1 MKIEIIIVIS
11 ILFIVIFSYNTFSG
25 TVLGITGN
33 ATTTNSTTQG
43 NATIT
48 NSFIQKLGNIT
59 NQTKLN
65 IQTLSAITNLTKANN
80 FTNSSA
86 NAVNQVFN
94 KILPNSVTS
103 LILAIAVLIFVP
115 VIIDL
120 IYAYRKN
127 PNTTKGNGIVGMMGL
142 YRVLMTFGII
152 IIVGVIAIFLST
164 LIALNIAVYN
174 PTVQSL
180 IDILKNLG
188 TILGTAL
195 ATVVAFYFGSRSSES
210 ATQKAIT
217 TAKQQNKN
225 LLEIVEVDPI
235 DGTTVSSP
243 RPTVYATF
251 SEHIRSASIS
261 SDSLILKKVTDNK
274 IIPGKIS
281 LTNNKTTLEYIP
293 DNDLEE
299 DKYIILISVGI
310 TDISG
315 NKMSS
320 IKQWSFVFKK
330 S

>member
-25 TVLGITGN
+25 TVLGIT
-33 ATTTNSTTQG
+33 G

-86 NAVNQVFN
+86 NVVNQVFN

-142 YRVLMTFGII
+142 Y
-152 IIVGVIAIFLST
+152 
-164 LIALNIAVYN
+164 
-174 PTVQSL
+174 
-180 IDILKNLG
+180 
-188 TILGTAL
+188 
-195 ATVVAFYFGSRSSES
+195 
-210 ATQKAIT
+210 
-217 TAKQQNKN
+217 
-225 LLEIVEVDPI
+225 
-235 DGTTVSSP
+235 
-243 RPTVYATF
+243 
-251 SEHIRSASIS
+251 
-261 SDSLILKKVTDNK
+261 
-274 IIPGKIS
+274 
-281 LTNNKTTLEYIP
+281 
-293 DNDLEE
+293 
-299 DKYIILISVGI
+299 
-310 TDISG
+310 
-315 NKMSS
+315 
-320 IKQWSFVFKK
+320 
-330 S
+330 

>member
-1 MKIEIIIVIS
+1 MKIDIILVIS

-33 ATTTNSTTQG
+33 ATTINSTTQG
-43 NATIT
+43 NATTT
-48 NSFIQKLGNIT
+48 NSIIQKLGNIT
-59 NQTKLN
+59 NQSKLN

-120 IYAYRKN
+120 IYAYRKS
-127 PNTTKGNGIVGMMGL
+127 PNTAKGNGIVGMMGL
-142 YRVLMTFGII
+142 YRALMTFGII

-243 RPTVYATF
+243 RPTVNATF

-299 DKYIILISVGI
+299 DKYIVLISVGI
-310 TDISG
+310 TGISG